1 MNKSIINFRNS
12 YFIAIIF
19 FTIFGVLSWSFAIV
33 GVILLESILVFMIGF
48 LCGIM
53 CILFAVYI
61 FIKTIFKV
69 TFYENEV
76 VFSRFNKVHRVFHRN
91 KFTLKKGLIFK
102 NDYALVFQ
110 DEFSSNEKQVY
121 GIDYSQK
128 NKMLLE
134 YIYSLK
140 DLN

>member
-19 FTIFGVLSWSFAIV
+19 FIIFGVLSWSFAIV
-33 GVILLESILVFMIGF
+33 GIILLESILVFMIGF
-48 LCGIM
+48 LCGFM
-53 CILFAVYI
+53 CILFALYI
-61 FIKTIFKV
+61 FFNTIFKV

-76 VFSRFNKVHRVFHRN
+76 VFSRFNKVYRVFHRN
-91 KFTLKKGLIFK
+91 NFTVKKGLILK

>member
-12 YFIAIIF
+12 YFIVIIF